1 MLANIRIYEVG
12 WSQNKQQLVHIRTQ
26 VFIEEQK
33 VPIDLEWDGLD
44 ETAQHFL
51 AVNDVNEPVACARLL
66 NNGSIGRMAVLKAWR
81 GQGVGS
87 SLLKMAINMHTQQG
101 VQTLMLSAQ
110 LHAMAFY
117 EKAGFVVC
125 SAPYLDANI
134 LHVDMQLLTAKH
146 KPPV

>member
-12 WSQNKQQLVHIRTQ
+12 WTQNKQQLVHIRTQ

-51 AVNDVNEPVACARLL
+51 AVNDANEPVACARLL
-66 NNGSIGRMAVLKAWR
+66 NNGSIGRIAVLKAWR

-87 SLLKMAINMHTQQG
+87 SLLKMAVNMH
-101 VQTLMLSAQ
+101 
-110 LHAMAFY
+110 
-117 EKAGFVVC
+117 
-125 SAPYLDANI
+125 
-134 LHVDMQLLTAKH
+134 KH
-146 KPPV
+146 SS